1 MSTVMDTFDTAEA
14 RTAAVRAL
22 EAEFSE
28 LISGFRRVL
37 SENANR
43 VSPGMLPGA
52 YKVLTT
58 IARKEQVT
66 LSGLADCLMADKGQ
80 ISRAVR
86 ELETLQLVTRTP
98 DPDDGRSSLI
108 SPTDFGVERLAFAR
122 APQEDMLLKAL
133 DAWSL
138 ADIENLSRMLHALS
152 AGETP

>member
-1 MSTVMDTFDTAEA
+1 MDPIDTPEA

-22 EAEFSE
+22 EAEFGE
-28 LISGFRRVL
+28 LISRFRRVL

-66 LSGLADCLMADKGQ
+66 LSHLADCLMADKGQ

-86 ELETLQLVTRTP
+86 ELEALQLVTRTP
-98 DPDDGRSSLI
+98 DPEDGRSSLI
-108 SPTDFGVERLAFAR
+108 SPTAFGLERLSVAR
-122 APQEDMLLKAL
+122 APQEGALLKAL

>member
-1 MSTVMDTFDTAEA
+1 MDTFDTPEA

-22 EAEFSE
+22 ETEFSE

-66 LSGLADCLMADKGQ
+66 LSALADCLMADKGQ

-86 ELETLQLVTRTP
+86 ELESLQLVTRTP

-108 SPTDFGVERLAFAR
+108 SATEFGVERLAFAR
-122 APQEDMLLKAL
+122 APQEDMLLRAL
-133 DAWSL
+133 EAWSL
-138 ADIENLSRMLHALS
+138 ADIQNLSRMLHALS